1 MWTNGSKM
9 IREIESQMALPE
21 IIPEKSPRHQLP
33 ARSSHLVV
41 WHATHALV
49 PGAGVVTGV
58 CANWQIEKT
67 TLRIKAA

>member
-1 MWTNGSKM
+1 MWEGAKM
-9 IREIESQMALPE
+9 IRGREAANGPPE
-21 IIPEKSPRHQLP
+21 VIPKKSPRHQMP
-33 ARSSHLVV
+33 AGSSDVVV